1 MQSGIVINRLQ
12 NTLLKP
18 CFYNHGTD
26 SAAALYALRAAD
38 IF

>member
-12 NTLLKP
+12 NTLLKS
-18 CFYNHGTD
+18 CFYKHDTD
-26 SAAALYALRAAD
+26 SAVALYALRAAD